1 MKRNNF
7 RILWYIIAVALFL
20 VAIAGLNLKLQ
31 GDHAKENKTTQSATN
46 TKLNIA
52 LVNEDQNVSNG
63 KESYN
68 LGASYIKSIERDN
81 SQNWSVVSR
90 GTAQNGLD
98 KGDYHP

>member
-63 KESYN
+63 KESSQSLQCRDSKTLPSGIWGN
-68 LGASYIKSIERDN
+68 HASNPDCYR
-81 SQNWSVVSR
+81 Q
-90 GTAQNGLD
+90 L
-98 KGDYHP
+98 